1 MKSDGQMPRLKVCG
15 INDAAFARAA
25 DAAGV
30 DYLGFI
36 FEVSSPRCVT
46 EQQAAAIAAEL
57 SPRIRKVGVF
67 VRQPVDEILETMRLV
82 GLDVVQLHR
91 AATDDEIA
99 AFWESGFE
107 AWALDGGA
115 DGDAVVIDSPRGGGS
130 GTRSDWSR
138 VAAAHE
144 RGVRAVL
151 AGGLGADNLAEAAA
165 TGADVLD
172 VNSWL
177 ETAPGV
183 KSIER
188 LNELFLRIRT

>member
-1 MKSDGQMPRLKVCG
+1 MPRLKICG
-15 INDAAFARAA
+15 INDVEFARAA
-25 DAAGV
+25 DAAGA

-46 EQQAAAIAAEL
+46 EHQAAEIAGEL
-57 SPRIRKVGVF
+57 SQRVRKVGVF
-67 VRQPVDEILETMRLV
+67 VRQPVEEIVETMQLA

-91 AATDDEIA
+91 VATEEEVAAL
-99 AFWESGFE
+99 WEAGFE
-107 AWALDGGA
+107 TWTLDGGA

-138 VAAAHE
+138 VEAAHE

-151 AGGLGADNLAEAAA
+151 AGGLGTDNLAEAAA

-172 VNSWL
+172 VNSSL

-188 LNELFLRIRT
+188 LNELFARTRT

>member
-1 MKSDGQMPRLKVCG
+1 MPRLKICG
-15 INDAAFARAA
+15 INDVEFARAA
-25 DAAGV
+25 DAAGA

-46 EQQAAAIAAEL
+46 EHQAAEIAGEL
-57 SPRIRKVGVF
+57 SQRVRKVGVF
-67 VRQPVDEILETMRLV
+67 VRQPVEEIVETMQLA

-91 AATDDEIA
+91 VATEEEVAAL
-99 AFWESGFE
+99 WEAGFE
-107 AWALDGGA
+107 TWTLDG
-115 DGDAVVIDSPRGGGS
+115 

-138 VAAAHE
+138 VEAAHE

-151 AGGLGADNLAEAAA
+151 AGGLGTDNLAEAAA

-172 VNSWL
+172 VNSSL
-177 ETAPGV
+177 ETAPGI

-188 LNELFLRIRT
+188 LNELFARTRT